1 MNEKKYIGGSCKAVT
16 TKFGEMMNLSLK
28 LSDLQSIVDEKWYC
42 NMTVSKRKEVWQFW
56 DTHSVIENT
65 WKPTPRP
72 TTNSYD
78 NNDFGQ
84 GFPN

>member
-1 MNEKKYIGGSCKAVT
+1 MPEKKYIGGSAKVVT

-42 NMTVSKRKEVWQFW
+42 NMTVSKRKEVWQYW

-65 WKPTPRP
+65 WKKP
-72 TTNSYD
+72 TNSYESNTNIED
-78 NNDFGQ
+78 VPF
-84 GFPN
+84 